1 MRLTR
6 ALAAGWIAVALQVM
20 PAQACRAPQFEHSII
35 LTDLNGIDAPVAMQV
50 TITKMIRE
58 ESVKPGVHVPPEQ
71 YTQRYTLVSF
81 ARVEKVI
88 RGEFNEP
95 FVRIAVLPTS
105 CGPIIRT
112 GLSGIVAG
120 RLERDVEGAVVLRPV
135 SESEYMRQNR
145 LKARGG

>member
-6 ALAAGWIAVALQVM
+6 ALAAGWIAVAIQVM
-20 PAQACRAPQFEHSII
+20 PAQACRGPQFEHSII

-50 TITKMIRE
+50 TITKMIKE
-58 ESVKPGVHVPPEQ
+58 EFVKPGVHVPPEQ
-71 YTQRYTLVSF
+71 YTQRYTLVGV
-81 ARVEKVI
+81 ARVEKMI

-120 RLERDVEGAVVLRPV
+120 RLEQDAEGAVVLRPV

>member
-58 ESVKPGVHVPPEQ
+58 EFVNRAFTRRRSSTPNVTRWSVSLA
-71 YTQRYTLVSF
+71 YR
-81 ARVEKVI
+81 R
-88 RGEFNEP
+88 
-95 FVRIAVLPTS
+95 
-105 CGPIIRT
+105 
-112 GLSGIVAG
+112 
-120 RLERDVEGAVVLRPV
+120 
-135 SESEYMRQNR
+135 
-145 LKARGG
+145 